1 MLKAISE
8 STLKSL
14 GEMLKEQRIK
24 LGYSTRELSEKLE
37 SISHTEINMLENGK
51 RKKPD
56 PIILRAIAKELKLDY
71 LELFKLLG
79 YISAKA
85 IKSLETTKVPLS
97 QKIKVYGSVSAGI
110 GEVGEVIYGEFIKTI
125 YLPYSNKECIGVIVN
140 GDSMEPKIPD
150 KSIVIVDTSVKEL
163 KNKNVGVF
171 IINEE
176 SYVKRVMKTEKSEFL
191 TSDNPNYP
199 PIFFNDYD
207 NITVVGK
214 VVTLIIENIW
224 LKC

>member
-1 MLKAISE
+1 MLKTISE
-8 STLKSL
+8 DTLKSL
-14 GEMLKEQRIK
+14 GEMLKQQRIK

-56 PIILRAIAKELKLDY
+56 PIILRVLAKELKLDY

-79 YISAKA
+79 YISAEA
-85 IKSLETTKVPLS
+85 IESLETAKVPLN
-97 QKIKVYGSVSAGI
+97 QKIKVYGSVSAGM
-110 GEVGEVIYGEFIKTI
+110 GEVVYGEFIKAI
-125 YLPYSNKECIGVIVN
+125 YLPYCGKECIGVIVN
-140 GDSMEPKIPD
+140 GDSMEPKIPN
-150 KSIVIVDTSVKEL
+150 KSIVVVDTSIKEL
-163 KNKNVGVF
+163 ENKNVGVF

-214 VVTLIIENIW
+214 VVSLVIEDI
-224 LKC
+224 